1 MSRYLVRRIIALIPV
16 MLVVATFAF
25 LLVHLVPG
33 DPASMILG
41 DMATVEDVERLRE
54 EMHLNAPLIVQY
66 ITWLGRV
73 VRGNWGNSL
82 YSQQPVLAMLAERAQ
97 PTLILSVASLF
108 VAVLLGIPTGIL
120 AAVRRGTKIDAAILS
135 VAMFGAAIPG
145 FWLGL
150 VMIMYI
156 GVSLG
161 WLPTSGYQPLST
173 GFFNTMQYFVLPAI
187 ALGFPHSA
195 LIIRVVRSTM
205 LDVLNTDF
213 VRTARAKGLSK
224 FMVIGKHA
232 LRNSLI
238 PILTVIGMS
247 FATMVAGTVVTE
259 TVFSIPGM
267 GRLVVTSVMRR
278 DYPVLQGSIL
288 IVAAIYVIVNL
299 VIDLLYVWVD
309 PRVKY

>member
-1 MSRYLVRRIIALIPV
+1 
-16 MLVVATFAF
+16 
-25 LLVHLVPG
+25 
-33 DPASMILG
+33 
-41 DMATVEDVERLRE
+41 
-54 EMHLNAPLIVQY
+54 
-66 ITWLGRV
+66 
-73 VRGNWGNSL
+73 
-82 YSQQPVLAMLAERAQ
+82 
-97 PTLILSVASLF
+97 
-108 VAVLLGIPTGIL
+108 
-120 AAVRRGTKIDAAILS
+120 
-135 VAMFGAAIPG
+135 
-145 FWLGL
+145 
-150 VMIMYI
+150 
-156 GVSLG
+156 
-161 WLPTSGYQPLST
+161 
-173 GFFNTMQYFVLPAI
+173 MQYFVLPAI